1 MYKNFSLD
9 LLPKSAGVSPHFSYC
24 WCFRFS
30 PFPSTR
36 KGCRKP
42 IVFLLGNFTKPTS
55 TVVNWHRYAGFL
67 NEPST
72 TYVESWS
79 SCCKPMVFTPQS
91 CRMIDDWKT
100 IETLALVNTPG
111 PWMVWIPQPSL
122 KSTQRTMVAYVWLL
136 RVCLG
141 WLSTRAKAA
150 VWESPCLWRFGHIPI
165 TWTTGKDTR
174 RGASNKR

>member
-1 MYKNFSLD
+1 MLQV
-9 LLPKSAGVSPHFSYC
+9 L
-24 WCFRFS
+24 

-122 KSTQRTMVAYVWLL
+122 KSTQRTMVATYDFWGFVWGDFRLEPRLL
-136 RVCLG
+136 YENLHVSDGSAHSHHLDY
-141 WLSTRAKAA
+141 W
-150 VWESPCLWRFGHIPI
+150 
-165 TWTTGKDTR
+165 KDTR